1 MIQQSHFWILIP
13 RKIESRSQRDIS
25 PPTFTAAFFILNMY
39 QHMKSKENV
48 VIQTMEY

>member
-25 PPTFTAAFFILNMY
+25 PPTFTAAFFI
-39 QHMKSKENV
+39 V
-48 VIQTMEY
+48 VKQWKQPKYVSTHEK